1 MGGSVYD
8 KDADDAR
15 VHHNKSTGSNNF
27 VHHAKVTSGTASAL
41 HPSMDI
47 RNKKRREARDSKEH
61 PISIP
66 IVVFFDQTG
75 SMGTV
80 PKILV
85 DKLPTIMTLL
95 LKEGYVPNGD
105 PAILYGC
112 IGDAHNGERAPLQVG
127 EFESGNEMVD
137 SFANMFL
144 EGSGGGN
151 GGESY
156 DLALYVAARKFEMDH
171 LEKRGEKGYMFII
184 GDEPYFPVVKA
195 EQILNHVG
203 DLLKDD
209 VSIEQIFKEASE
221 KFEIFFIM
229 PKTGYWNYRDVQE
242 AWKKLVSPERFLR
255 LEDPSL
261 VAELIASTIGMME
274 GIAADR
280 LRDNL
285 RKTGANSGAIDMVTK
300 SLAVVKPPTGMQKAG
315 TADLPDIP
323 KGPPGIKKL

>member
-1 MGGSVYD
+1 
-8 KDADDAR
+8 
-15 VHHNKSTGSNNF
+15 
-27 VHHAKVTSGTASAL
+27 
-41 HPSMDI
+41 
-47 RNKKRREARDSKEH
+47 
-61 PISIP
+61 
-66 IVVFFDQTG
+66 
-75 SMGTV
+75 
-80 PKILV
+80 
-85 DKLPTIMTLL
+85 
-95 LKEGYVPNGD
+95 
-105 PAILYGC
+105 
-112 IGDAHNGERAPLQVG
+112 
-127 EFESGNEMVD
+127 MVD

-184 GDEPYFPVVKA
+184 GDEPYFPVIKT

-209 VSIEQIFKEASE
+209 ISIEQIFKEASE

-229 PKTGYWNYRDVQE
+229 PKTGYWNYKNVQE
-242 AWKKLVSPERFLR
+242 AWKALVSPERFLR

-280 LRDNL
+280 LQDNL